1 MTDARYRFGPFQ
13 MDVPQLAL
21 TRDGVPLKLGGR
33 ALNLLAVLVE
43 AEGRLVARDALID
56 RVWPNQV
63 IDDSAIRVHL
73 SAARKALAMPDGEAT
88 IVADAGRGYR
98 LALPVE
104 RLGGGEMPPW
114 PSVACPGCPPR

>member
-1 MTDARYRFGPFQ
+1 MTGTRYRFGPFQ
-13 MDVPQLAL
+13 MDVPHLTL

-43 AEGRLVARDALID
+43 AEGRLVPRNALID

-73 SAARKALAMPDGEAT
+73 SAARKALTMPDGEAT
-88 IVADAGRGYR
+88 I
-98 LALPVE
+98 
-104 RLGGGEMPPW
+104 
-114 PSVACPGCPPR
+114 